1 MDVAAIII
9 GILAGLFLLHFF
21 SALVGFKWIV
31 VVRHK
36 ETVVVQRW
44 GRFHAKL
51 GPGLYFLIPLVD
63 RVHLV
68 RWRRLKIDMPDA
80 PDALV
85 DKSFYRIDARHTTMN
100 FRVQTIITRDN
111 VEISVRPLVIYELCD
126 AMKVCYEVHD
136 LSHAMRKLVQATLR
150 STIGDMGLDDTLASR
165 EEINR
170 SIMQKISHIC
180 FNWGIRIHRVELLEI
195 GSNKSVQDA
204 MHKQLAAERVRR
216 AAIVTAEGYRD
227 KVRTE
232 AEGESQAKIA
242 LATGEQQSMII
253 KARAAAEARLI
264 IARAE
269 AEALTLVSN
278 SLKDMAVDAT
288 QYMIALR
295 YIETLGAMAKSSKQ
309 CEVFMPMETNVV
321 GATAVM

>member
-1 MDVAAIII
+1 
-9 GILAGLFLLHFF
+9 
-21 SALVGFKWIV
+21 
-31 VVRHK
+31 
-36 ETVVVQRW
+36 
-44 GRFHAKL
+44 
-51 GPGLYFLIPLVD
+51 
-63 RVHLV
+63 
-68 RWRRLKIDMPDA
+68 MPDA

-180 FNWGIRIHRVELLEI
+180 FNWGIRIHRGLSSFRHHHLIMAVVELLEI

>member
-1 MDVAAIII
+1 MV
-9 GILAGLFLLHFF
+9 
-21 SALVGFKWIV
+21 
-31 VVRHK
+31 
-36 ETVVVQRW
+36 TC
-44 GRFHAKL
+44 
-51 GPGLYFLIPLVD
+51 
-63 RVHLV
+63 
-68 RWRRLKIDMPDA
+68 RWRLIDMPDA

-126 AMKVCYEVHD
+126 VMKVCYEVHD

-195 GSNKSVQDA
+195 APNQSVQDA
-204 MHKQLAAERVRR
+204 MHKQLATERVRR

-264 IARAE
+264 ITRAE
-269 AEALTLVSN
+269 AEALTLVNN
-278 SLKDMAVDAT
+278 SLNYMAVDAT

-295 YIETLGAMAKSSKQ
+295 YIETLGAMAKSSKR